1 MNHPAR
7 DVERTYLALT
17 LLTTLAASFI
27 WGINT
32 LFLLDAGLSNAEAF
46 AANAFFT
53 VGQVLF
59 EVPTGVV
66 ADARG
71 RRFSYVLGAGTLL
84 LSTLLY
90 LVMWQVHA
98 PLLGWAIAS
107 ILLGLGFTFFSGAT
121 EAWLVDALRATGF
134 TGHLER
140 VFGRAQTIGGAAMLV
155 GSVSGGV
162 VAQATNLGVPY
173 LLRAAM
179 LGVTMVVALRFMHD
193 VGFTPERG
201 VGPVAAVRNV
211 VRGAVDGGF
220 RNPPVRWL
228 MLAAPFTAGTGIYV
242 FYAAQPYLLELY
254 GDKTAYG
261 VAGLAAALVAAAQ
274 IVGGLLVGKV
284 RRFFTRRTDALILGG
299 VLNVIL
305 LGLIGLTNSFI
316 VALVLLAGWCLVFA
330 MESPLRQAFING
342 LIPSEQRATV
352 LSFDSLMGSAGG
364 VVAQPALGRAADVY
378 GYPTTYVVSAVIQAL
393 AVPFSIL
400 ARRENASSDPIS
412 DGPETLPEG
421 VAAEGADPVVV
432 GPQPPA

>member
-1 MNHPAR
+1 
-7 DVERTYLALT
+7 
-17 LLTTLAASFI
+17 
-27 WGINT
+27 
-32 LFLLDAGLSNAEAF
+32 
-46 AANAFFT
+46 
-53 VGQVLF
+53 
-59 EVPTGVV
+59 
-66 ADARG
+66 
-71 RRFSYVLGAGTLL
+71 
-84 LSTLLY
+84 
-90 LVMWQVHA
+90 
-98 PLLGWAIAS
+98 
-107 ILLGLGFTFFSGAT
+107 
-121 EAWLVDALRATGF
+121 
-134 TGHLER
+134 
-140 VFGRAQTIGGAAMLV
+140 
-155 GSVSGGV
+155 
-162 VAQATNLGVPY
+162 
-173 LLRAAM
+173 
-179 LGVTMVVALRFMHD
+179 
-193 VGFTPERG
+193 
-201 VGPVAAVRNV
+201 
-211 VRGAVDGGF
+211 
-220 RNPPVRWL
+220 

-316 VALVLLAGWCLVFA
+316 VALALLAGWCLVFA